1 METFKDE
8 LLASYE
14 ESNSYLK
21 NINLKNIELQIYTRS
36 IRQYDEVIFFI
47 AKSDTEKFLF
57 LLYDKPGNKIA
68 EKFEGSILTFNSS
81 ENFLLKKCI
90 QNTYNRKK
98 LQRYFDFTKPCTVG
112 LANSFGFG
120 DRVGLANP
128 AHIRSL
134 EGSNFKPVLAQQS
147 IRELTRTNRT
157 PAEVMDA
164 AVWAVFQ
171 EGYTAG
177 FGADADHLKT
187 THDID
192 LMLSNGFKMFTFDS
206 SEYVHNEAD
215 TLTDDQLDERLK
227 SINWKGLE
235 VDYEKLAGFYLD
247 KEFKIT
253 DKLIIRTDESKLKR
267 ALIKYGD
274 SLAYIKKLYHHI
286 RKNHPDYES
295 EIEVSVDETDS
306 VTSPF
311 EHFFIVTEL
320 KRLNVKVISIAPR
333 FIGDFEK
340 GIDYK
345 GDLELF
351 KKEYIKH
358 ISIANYF
365 GTYKISLHS
374 GSDKFGVYHVIGSLK
389 IGTTHVKTAG
399 TSYLEALKVLA
410 LKEPAVFR
418 EMLDYCKGLY
428 DEEKKTYHVSA
439 DLNKVKP
446 GKEYTDEELI
456 GLFNQDDWR
465 QILHVTFGRVLT
477 DKNEKSEYI
486 FKGKLINCL
495 KENEE
500 IHYDYIIKHFHR
512 HLEPF
517 N

>member
-8 LLASYE
+8 LLTSNE

-21 NINLKNIELQIYTRS
+21 NINLKNIELQIYPRS
-36 IRQYDEVIFFI
+36 IKQYEEVIFFI
-47 AKSDTEKFLF
+47 AKDNNEKFLF
-57 LLYDKPGNKIA
+57 LLYDEPENKIA
-68 EKFEGSILTFNSS
+68 GKFEGSILTFNSS
-81 ENFLLKKCI
+81 ENFLLKRCV
-90 QNTYNRKK
+90 QNTYNRKQ
-98 LQRYFDFTKPCTVG
+98 LQKYFDFTNARTIG
-112 LANSFGFG
+112 LVDSFGFG
-120 DRVGLANP
+120 DRIGLANP

-157 PAEVMDA
+157 PAEVMNA

-187 THDID
+187 IEDID
-192 LMLSNGFKMFTFDS
+192 LMISNGFKMFTFDP

-215 TLTDDQLDERLK
+215 TLHDDQLDDRLK
-227 SINWKGLE
+227 SINWEGLE
-235 VDYEKLAGFYLD
+235 IKYEKLAGFYLD
-247 KEFKIT
+247 KEFKIS
-253 DKLIIRTDESKLKR
+253 DELIIRTDGNKLKR

-274 SLAYIKKLYHHI
+274 ALAYIKKLYDHI
-286 RKNHPDYES
+286 RKNHTDYES
-295 EIEVSVDETDS
+295 EVEVSVDETDS
-306 VTSPF
+306 ITSPF
-311 EHFFIVTEL
+311 EHYFIANEL
-320 KRLNVKVISIAPR
+320 KRLNVKVISLAPR

-374 GSDKFGVYHVIGSLK
+374 GSDKFGVYRVIGSLK
-389 IGTTHVKTAG
+389 IGATHVKTAG

-418 EMLDYCKGLY
+418 EMLDYCKDLY

-439 DLNKVKP
+439 DINKIKP
-446 GKEYTDEELI
+446 GKEYSDEELVE
-456 GLFNQDDWR
+456 LFNQNDWR

-477 DKNEKSEYI
+477 DKNKKSEYI
-486 FKGKLINCL
+486 FKDKLINCL
-495 KENEE
+495 KRNEE
-500 IHYDYIIKHFHR
+500 IHYDFIIKHFHR

-517 N
+517 S

>member
-1 METFKDE
+1 METLKDE

-21 NINLKNIELQIYTRS
+21 NINLKNIELQIYPRS
-36 IRQYDEVIFFI
+36 IREYDDVIFFI

-68 EKFEGSILTFNSS
+68 EKFEGSILSFNSS

-90 QNTYNRKK
+90 QNTYNRKQ
-98 LQRYFDFTKPCTVG
+98 LQRYFDFTKPCIMG
-112 LANSFGFG
+112 LTDSFGFG
-120 DRVGLANP
+120 DRIGLANP

-134 EGSNFKPVLAQQS
+134 EGSSFKPVLAQQS

-157 PAEVMDA
+157 PSEVMDA

-171 EGYTAG
+171 EGYTKG

-192 LMLSNGFKMFTFDS
+192 LMISNGFKMFTFDP

-215 TLTDDQLDERLK
+215 TLGDNQLDERLK
-227 SINWKGLE
+227 SINWEGLE
-235 VDYEKLAGFYLD
+235 VDYDKLSGFYLD

-253 DKLIIRTDESKLKR
+253 DELIIRTDESKLKR

-274 SLAYIKKLYHHI
+274 ALAYIKKLYHHI
-286 RKNHPDYES
+286 RKNYPDYES

-311 EHFFIVTEL
+311 EHFFIATEL
-320 KRLNVKVISIAPR
+320 KRLNVKVISVAPR

-358 ISIANYF
+358 ISIANSF

-389 IGTTHVKTAG
+389 IGATHVKTAG

-418 EMLDYCKGLY
+418 EMLDYCKNFYEG
-428 DEEKKTYHVSA
+428 DKKTYHVSA

-446 GKEYTDEELI
+446 GKEYTDEELV

-486 FKGKLINCL
+486 FKDKLINCL
-495 KENEE
+495 KKNEE

>member
-1 METFKDE
+1 MLTFKDE
-8 LLASYE
+8 LLTSCE

-21 NINLKNIELQIYTRS
+21 NINLENIELQIYVRS
-36 IRQYDEVIFFI
+36 IKQYDEVIFFI
-47 AKSDTEKFLF
+47 AKHGIEKFLF
-57 LLYDKPGNKIA
+57 LLYNEPANKIA
-68 EKFEGSILTFNSS
+68 ENFEGSILTFNSS

-90 QNTYNRKK
+90 QNTYNRKL
-98 LQRYFDFTKPCTVG
+98 LQKYFDFTKPRIIG
-112 LANSFGFG
+112 LVDSFGFG
-120 DRVGLANP
+120 DRIGLANP
-128 AHIRSL
+128 AHILSL
-134 EGSNFKPVLAQQS
+134 RESHFKPILAQQS

-157 PAEVMDA
+157 PAKIMDA

-171 EGYTAG
+171 EGYTDG

-187 THDID
+187 TQDIE
-192 LMLSNGFKMFTFDS
+192 LMIANGFKMFTFDP

-215 TLTDDQLDERLK
+215 TLDNNQLDERLK

-235 VDYEKLAGFYLD
+235 IQYENLAGSYLD

-253 DKLIIRTDESKLKR
+253 DELIIKTDDNKLKR

-274 SLAYIKKLYHHI
+274 ALAYIKKLYHHI
-286 RKNHPDYES
+286 KKNHPDYES

-311 EHFFIVTEL
+311 EHFFIAAEL
-320 KRLNVKVISIAPR
+320 KRLKVKVISIAPR

-374 GSDKFGVYHVIGSLK
+374 GSDKFGVYRVIGSLK
-389 IGTTHVKTAG
+389 IGATHVKTAG

-410 LKEPAVFR
+410 LKEPSVFR
-418 EMLDYCKGLY
+418 EMLDYCKALY

-439 DLNKVKP
+439 DLNNIKP
-446 GKEYTDEELI
+446 ANEYSDKELVE
-456 GLFNQDDWR
+456 LFNQDNWR

-500 IHYDYIIKHFHR
+500 IHYDYIIKHFQR